1 MYAYIDLQELEHSGA
16 QLAAMEMSQE
26 RLKKT
31 RSEYYGQHSLLK
43 TSKKLLKVI
52 DWQNKSER
60 YLLWAGLVMFCL
72 VALYITQ
79 KRAMYFV
86 PEALRPMSLLRKSIS
101 LIHSDSHQDMTNG
114 SLSDSGDLM
123 DEYEQHIQSHHSDE
137 EL

>member
-1 MYAYIDLQELEHSGA
+1 
-16 QLAAMEMSQE
+16 MEMSQE

-31 RSEYYGQHSLLK
+31 RSKYDGQHALLK
-43 TSKKLLKVI
+43 RSKKFLKII

-86 PEALRPMSLLRKSIS
+86 PVALRPMSLVRKSIS
-101 LIHSDSHQDMTNG
+101 LIRGTTTSSGQNMTNG
-114 SLSDSGDLM
+114 TFSDADLM
-123 DEYEQHIQSHHSDE
+123 DEYEQHIQS

>member
-1 MYAYIDLQELEHSGA
+1 LQELEHSGA

-31 RSEYYGQHSLLK
+31 RSEYDGQHALLK
-43 TSKKLLKVI
+43 RSKKFLKII

-86 PEALRPMSLLRKSIS
+86 PVALRPMSLVRKSIS
-101 LIHSDSHQDMTNG
+101 LIRGTTTSSGQNMTNG
-114 SLSDSGDLM
+114 TFSDADLM
-123 DEYEQHIQSHHSDE
+123 DEYEQHIQS